1 MPGIDV
7 IICAEGNLPEDE
19 ARELTDLGLR
29 SHVDHV
35 VLDGTVVDQAALLG
49 VLERLHRAGMTIR
62 EVGPSERRPDCAR
75 HARLAVVGAVGDLLR
90 DVLAEA
96 VVTEEP
102 ATTTAEIGLTSDDD
116 VFDLLQRI
124 ESLGLEIRALRI
136 GRSTDDPGHEEHAH
150 LR

>member
-1 MPGIDV
+1 VPGIDV
-7 IICAEGNLPEDE
+7 SICAEGNLPDDE
-19 ARELTDLGLR
+19 ARELTDLGMR

-62 EVGPSERRPDCAR
+62 EVGPSGRRPDCAR

-116 VFDLLQRI
+116 VFELLQRI

-136 GRSTDDPGHEEHAH
+136 GRSTDDPGQEEHAH